1 MADFPL
7 PSAVGRVVAN
17 FTNATVAGAEISDTV
32 PAGHSW
38 YVLNVQQT
46 LTKGAAG
53 GTPTPMLQVVDSRGT
68 IVVGPIPGASVGQA
82 LSTVTTYNWGPGLPL
97 SGQLFS
103 GGTHFTAT
111 APLPQDLIVMPG
123 WSIQTSTINT
133 VGGTSSYGTPC
144 YLICDLGTGQ

>member
-17 FTNATVAGAEISDTV
+17 FTNGTSASLEISDTV

-38 YVLNVQQT
+38 YVIAAQQT
-46 LTKGAAG
+46 LTKGGAG
-53 GTPTPMLQVVDSRGT
+53 GTPTPMLQIVDSRGT
-68 IVVGPIPGASVGQA
+68 VVSGPYLGCSAGQA
-82 LSTVTTYNWGPGLPL
+82 LSTVTTYNWAPGLTL
-97 SGQLFS
+97 SGQLFA
-103 GGTHFTAT
+103 GGTHFTAN

-123 WSIQTSTINT
+123 WSIQTNTINT